1 MHENRIPG
9 ILHHFAVYLIRHQV
23 FVVEFGRTYAY
34 EEDYTID
41 EEAIPTL
48 YDRISELQ
56 EAGRPVT
63 VIDVKEIVDEA
74 IRQSEKI
81 GFRKLSMVLSKKRY
95 DADDRVIL
103 YEKDF
108 R

>member
-1 MHENRIPG
+1 MGQYSFATNLKKERTNRGITQHELATGVHVAQN
-9 ILHHFAVYLIRHQV
+9 
-23 FVVEFGRTYAY
+23 
-34 EEDYTID
+34 
-41 EEAIPTL
+41 
-48 YDRISELQ
+48 
-56 EAGRPVT
+56 T
-63 VIDVKEIVDEA
+63 VSDVKEIVDEA

>member
-1 MHENRIPG
+1 MLTRKITR
-9 ILHHFAVYLIRHQV
+9 L
-23 FVVEFGRTYAY
+23 
-34 EEDYTID
+34 D

-63 VIDVKEIVDEA
+63 VIDVKEIVDEPSA
-74 IRQSEKI
+74 SLKDRNS
-81 GFRKLSMVLSKKRY
+81 GNCSMVHSKKRY

>member
-1 MHENRIPG
+1 MLTRKITRSTKKP
-9 ILHHFAVYLIRHQV
+9 
-23 FVVEFGRTYAY
+23 
-34 EEDYTID
+34 
-41 EEAIPTL
+41 IPTL

-56 EAGRPVT
+56 EAGDRLLW
-63 VIDVKEIVDEA
+63 IDVKEIVDEA